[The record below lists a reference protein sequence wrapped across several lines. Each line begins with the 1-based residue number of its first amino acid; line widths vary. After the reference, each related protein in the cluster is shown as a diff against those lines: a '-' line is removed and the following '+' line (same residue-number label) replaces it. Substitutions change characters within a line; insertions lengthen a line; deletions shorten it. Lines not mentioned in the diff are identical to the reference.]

1 LQKGKISHC
10 ECSLDGSHGLPA
22 FSKKLENHAY
32 SVALHYMHYN
42 FCRIHK
48 TLRITPAMAA
58 DVSDHVWSVADIVS
72 MIEAAE
78 SAPGKR
84 GLYKKRA
91 V

>member
-1 LQKGKISHC
+1 
-10 ECSLDGSHGLPA
+10 
-22 FSKKLENHAY
+22 
-32 SVALHYMHYN
+32 MHYN